1 MMKKRVLSL
10 AAAVLATV
18 FIAVSAPAQKD
29 DDRNNGQ
36 RVRTVSI
43 PISIFTK
50 KELRQGQAEEYIH
63 VDRLIVKEDKDEQ
76 VILSIRS
83 VTDAPLS
90 LAILIQ
96 DDLESSFNLQIDD
109 IRDFIRKL
117 PKGSRVMVGYLRTGG
132 VQIRQRFTEDLDRAA
147 NSLRIIASSAS
158 VAPRNPYDGL
168 IDALNRFDA
177 LPAGRRAVLVF
188 SDGLDASNGL
198 QESSPPLSNDLDRA
212 ILRAQRRS
220 VAVFSIYSPATLTE
234 QGDSRLILNGQGSLQ
249 KLADE
254 TGGRAFFQGSIAPI
268 NLDPFFTDLFRLL
281 NRQFLLSYLS
291 THMDRGY
298 HRVEVLSTNPEVKIE
313 HPRGYY
319 YR

>member
-1 MMKKRVLSL
+1 MMKKQFLSL
-10 AAAVLATV
+10 AIAAMTVLPFWGTA
-18 FIAVSAPAQKD
+18 SAQKD
-29 DDRNNGQ
+29 DERNGQ

-50 KELRQGQAEEYIH
+50 EELQKGKAEEYIQ

-76 VILSIRS
+76 TILSIRS

-96 DDLESSFNLQIDD
+96 DDLESSFNLQLDD
-109 IRDFIRKL
+109 IRDFIRGL
-117 PKGSRVMVGYLRTGG
+117 PKGSRVMVAYLRAGTL
-132 VQIRQRFTEDLDRAA
+132 QIRQRFTDDLEKAA
-147 NSLRIIASSAS
+147 NSLRVVASSSS
-158 VAPRNPYDGL
+158 VAPRNPYDGV

-177 LPAGRRAVLVF
+177 LPAGRRAVLIF
-188 SDGLDASNGL
+188 SDGLDVSQGL
-198 QESSPPLSNDLDRA
+198 GGSTPSQSSDLDRA

-220 VAVFSIYSPATLTE
+220 VAVFSIYSPATLTQE
-234 QGDSRLILNGQGSLQ
+234 GDSRLVLNGQGSLL
-249 KLADE
+249 KLSDE
-254 TGGRAFFQGSIAPI
+254 TGGRAFFQGSMGPI
-268 NLDPFFTDLFRLL
+268 SLDPFFRDLSLLL

-291 THMDRGY
+291 THMNRGY
-298 HRVEVLSTNPEVKIE
+298 HRVEVLSTNPEIKIE